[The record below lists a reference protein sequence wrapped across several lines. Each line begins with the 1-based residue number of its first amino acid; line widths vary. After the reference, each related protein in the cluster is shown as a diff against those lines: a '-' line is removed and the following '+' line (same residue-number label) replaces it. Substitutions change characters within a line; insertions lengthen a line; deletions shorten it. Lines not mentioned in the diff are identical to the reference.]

1 MLKFEKDFKW
11 TIECY
16 ENMQW
21 VNATIWKNFM
31 YKNSTILMLD
41 VNAFCNNIITKLLK
55 PWPFPYD
62 IVSTTNVHVA
72 TYCQNWT
79 KTIAIIVKGVFY
91 SLK

>member
-1 MLKFEKDFKW
+1 MLKLEKDFKW

-21 VNATIWKNFM
+21 MNATIWKNFM
-31 YKNSTILMLD
+31 HKNSTFLILD
-41 VNAFCNNIITKLLK
+41 VHALCSNIITKLLK

-62 IVSTTNVHVA
+62 FGFTINVHVA

-79 KTIAIIVKGVFY
+79 ITIAIII
-91 SLK
+91 